1 MNYIDLFYG
10 DKCLLFKHFR
20 IWGSMDLHFS
30 LEFEVGMLLMGVGKG
45 MELKE
50 QVMLPLLI

>member
-1 MNYIDLFYG
+1 
-10 DKCLLFKHFR
+10 
-20 IWGSMDLHFS
+20 MDLHFS